1 MSQPTV
7 GLAKEAKMAYKIAVS
22 APTLRAEINLGLKQ
36 GYEGFAQEKGEVLT
50 FLTDRYKAAV
60 GEGSNFVPYVITDS
74 VIAYAYPGDSGP
86 VAAHEPAL
94 VLTSDKSPLYAADMS
109 EDDWADAVRADAEAL
124 GERFQQFRVYVT
136 FSSVAC
142 TILQKED

>member
-1 MSQPTV
+1 MSKYTV
-7 GLAKEAKMAYKIAVS
+7 VAS
-22 APTLRAEINLGLKQ
+22 AATLRAEINLGLKK

-60 GEGSNFVPYVITDS
+60 AEKKNFVPYVVTDS
-74 VIAYAYPGDSGP
+74 VIVYAYPGDSGP

-109 EDDWADAVRADAEAL
+109 EEEWKSAVQADAEAL
-124 GERFQQFRVYVT
+124 GERFQQYRVYVT
-136 FSSVAC
+136 YHAATV
-142 TILQKED
+142 TILQQN